1 MDFRGDQW
9 PLRKKR
15 LLRRSNHTGKTDFT
29 RAGRE
34 EKTDSTAFEVPPWIA
49 VCVRHW
55 NLCGSI
61 FGVQQTLQDNFK
73 GLCSKHCV
81 QNGSLFWWSRNH
93 EAKSVQSVPCGP
105 LHTFFCTFVL
115 FYLTVRFCYWL
126 SQLPKCV
133 ILQVCANSCFRS
145 NSIHEP
151 FLPHSESSRA
161 ISWKLQKCRAR

>member
-9 PLRKKR
+9 PLGKKR

-105 LHTFFCTFVL
+105 LHTFFLWICAFL
-115 FYLTVRFCYWL
+115 FNSSALLLIESIT
-126 SQLPKCV
+126 
-133 ILQVCANSCFRS
+133 QVCHFS
-145 NSIHEP
+145 NDMQIAASVQIP
-151 FLPHSESSRA
+151 SMNHSSPTLSHPE
-161 ISWKLQKCRAR
+161 LFPEN